1 MTKNIRTG
9 VGIIASIVV
18 LFAAAAWAHSARV
31 FATPT
36 AIAIVDLDVLQAD
49 LEEQKALSASLI
61 LKYKPMQVEIEQLK
75 AEFEANRLKLE
86 EEGATMT
93 TDEYQELDI
102 ATVLLGQR
110 RKNTEEIVA
119 YAQNIEAH
127 AIMQDI
133 YPKIYKA
140 INHIAERDGW
150 DIVLLDTSKID
161 PTKTRDFE
169 AMNRAVYSK
178 HVLYANP
185 NVDITRDVV
194 TLLND
199 EFASGQTPPTPGTP

>member
-1 MTKNIRTG
+1 MVETTDKEKTDAWWLFLETFALVIR
-9 VGIIASIVV
+9 
-18 LFAAAAWAHSARV
+18 
-31 FATPT
+31 
-36 AIAIVDLDVLQAD
+36 
-49 LEEQKALSASLI
+49 
-61 LKYKPMQVEIEQLK
+61 
-75 AEFEANRLKLE
+75 NLKLE

-127 AIMQDI
+127 AIMQGI